1 MVAKLTLLLVL
12 GLGASGAAAADDL
25 DTLIDLEKEVKQLFD
40 KHRELRGIL
49 DILDGVGSGC
59 LRNKCFGYD
68 KLKIKV
74 KLSNSCD
81 GCKARVDWGEGA
93 GKLVPADGNSSQ
105 IFLPTGWTVR
115 IGNPTSCE
123 DASRIQKIKVFAY
136 GLEIESVELLW
147 IAANGEK
154 TIFIDEI
161 DEKVNSTEMEYL
173 ISEIKDSQAFKTAD
187 EGSCQN

>member
-25 DTLIDLEKEVKQLFD
+25 DALIDLEAEVKQLFD

-74 KLSNSCD
+74 TLSKKCD
-81 GCKARVDWGEGA
+81 GCVAIVDWGGGTSET
-93 GKLVPADGNSSQ
+93 VPADGNSQ
-105 IFLPTGWTVR
+105 IFLPKGWTVR

-123 DASRIQKIKVFAY
+123 DASRIQKIKVDAY
-136 GLEIESVELLW
+136 ELEIKSVELLW
-147 IAANGEK
+147 IAADGEK
-154 TIFIDEI
+154 TIFIDK
-161 DEKVNSTEMEYL
+161 KVNSTQREYL
-173 ISEIKDSQAFKTAD
+173 ISEIKDSEAFKTAD